1 MRIRP
6 LTLAAVGVT
15 MVALDMRVV
24 AVDLLPD
31 VVGWLL
37 VAFAAWRLSMHWPA
51 RLATLAALASTA
63 ELQLPYRYD
72 KLDPLTWEVVSPDRP
87 GDFPERLAF
96 DAITG
101 TRLVL
106 LVVAGACGAA
116 ALVLLLRELAAR
128 AGRTGAKEEADRL
141 RQLLWAVA
149 GVWAVPYLGL
159 AVGQGLLDEDGFD
172 PVWNMGGELLALA
185 GLAAMG
191 AVALTFVLRSN
202 RQWSA
207 RTADASG
214 SPWAEMMVRNRAG

>member
-1 MRIRP
+1 
-6 LTLAAVGVT
+6 
-15 MVALDMRVV
+15 VV

-31 VVGWLL
+31 VVGWAL
-37 VAFAAWRLSMHWPA
+37 VAFAAWRLSMRWPA

-101 TRLVL
+101 PRLAL
-106 LVVAGACGAA
+106 LVAAGVCGAA

-128 AGRTGAKEEADRL
+128 AGTTGDHAEAVRL
-141 RQLLWAVA
+141 RQLVWAVA
-149 GVWAVPYLGL
+149 GVWAVPYLGV
-159 AVGQGLLDEDGFD
+159 AVGQGLLDDEGFD

-185 GLAAMG
+185 GLAAIG
-191 AVALTFVLRSN
+191 AVALTFALRSN
-202 RQWSA
+202 RQWGA
-207 RTADASG
+207 RTADSSG
-214 SPWAEMMVRNRAG
+214 SPWAEMMVRNDAG

>member
-1 MRIRP
+1 MRTRP

-15 MVALDMRVV
+15 MVALDLRVE
-24 AVDLLPD
+24 AIDLLPD
-31 VVGWLL
+31 VVGWSL
-37 VAFAAWRLSMHWPA
+37 VAFAAWRLSMRGPGL
-51 RLATLAALASTA
+51 LAALAALASTA

-72 KLDPLTWEVVSPDRP
+72 KLDPLTWEVISPDRP

-96 DAITG
+96 DAIAG
-101 TRLVL
+101 PRLVL
-106 LVVAGACGAA
+106 LVVAAACGAA
-116 ALVLLLRELAAR
+116 ALVLLLRKLAAR
-128 AGRTGAKEEADRL
+128 AGATGAREEADRL

-149 GVWAVPYLGL
+149 GVWAVPYLGV
-159 AVGQGLLDEDGFD
+159 AIGQGLFDEDGFD

-191 AVALTFVLRSN
+191 AVALTFALRSN

-214 SPWAEMMVRNRAG
+214 SPWAELMVRNHAG